1 MDAAFFAAEVQKKNT
16 YYGLRHGKSFANEI
30 NMILSDPDDGI
41 RQTYTLV
48 REGEGQVRIS
58 AKNAQTQGILSSNTI
73 IYSSPFSRCVRSA
86 EIAREELEIQLDII
100 MDKRLCERW
109 FGDWEKTHNSNYN
122 KVWEN
127 DKVDQGH
134 TFDNVES
141 AIAVQKRVMNL
152 IADLEKK
159 YEGEKIL
166 LVSHGDVLQI
176 LQTGLQGKSAS
187 LHRALP
193 HLGLGEIRKLYPE

>member
-1 MDAAFFAAEVQKKNT
+1 MDTVFFAEEIRKKNT

-30 NMILSDPDDGI
+30 HMILSDPNDGI
-41 RQTYTLV
+41 RRTHGLV
-48 REGEGQVRIS
+48 RKGEGQVRTS
-58 AKNAQTQGILSSNTI
+58 AKNAQTQGILGFNTI

-86 EIAREELEIQLDII
+86 EIAREELEAQLDII
-100 MDKRLCERW
+100 MDERLRERW

-127 DKVDQGH
+127 DKADPGN

-141 AIAVQKRVMNL
+141 AIGVQKRVMDL

-176 LQTGLQGKSAS
+176 LQTGLQGKDAS

-193 HLGLGEIRKLYPE
+193 HLGLGEIRKLNLE